1 MMKEELCQLK
11 HEMTQDSSTVPLA
24 DAGANDMLREELSQL
39 QQTQVHQEDKNN
51 NTSTEEVC
59 WIGGEEPT
67 EEQIRF
73 LVGTGAN
80 DMLRNELS
88 QLQQPQVHQEDM
100 CYPIDNQRKEA
111 NKNLEGVSSSFDP
124 TPVVKVVLDEIVDSV
139 VGQLSNQASSLL
151 SNETIARNQETTST
165 TLPVPVPRF
174 TVVNKSLHFGL
185 KWSEDEVD
193 RLTSSFNKKGL
204 MSREDYN
211 DLCSS
216 IERIHEYLQ
225 ETIKSDNI
233 KEYASGLE
241 KLLNGGRITNDQA
254 KAYKK
259 QYNIG

>member
-1 MMKEELCQLK
+1 MYWDNGEEITDDALLSFFTGSTTYDLMKEELCQLK

-24 DAGANDMLREELSQL
+24 DVGANDMLREELSKL
-39 QQTQVHQEDKNN
+39 QQTRVHQEDTNN

-73 LVGTGAN
+73 LVGTGSN
-80 DMLRNELS
+80 DMLREELR
-88 QLQQPQVHQEDM
+88 QLQQPQVHQEDAS
-100 CYPIDNQRKEA
+100 YLIEDDGPD
-111 NKNLEGVSSSFDP
+111 
-124 TPVVKVVLDEIVDSV
+124 TPAIY
-139 VGQLSNQASSLL
+139 
-151 SNETIARNQETTST
+151 QEKKI
-165 TLPVPVPRF
+165 LVPVPRF
-174 TVVNKSLHFGL
+174 TVVDESLHFALQRSG
-185 KWSEDEVD
+185 DEVD

-225 ETIKSDNI
+225 KTVKSDNI
-233 KEYASGLE
+233 NEYAKGLE

>member
-1 MMKEELCQLK
+1 MYWDNGDEITDDALLSFFTGSTTYDMMKQELYQLK
-11 HEMTQDSSTVPLA
+11 HEMTQDTSTVPLA
-24 DAGANDMLREELSQL
+24 DVGANDMLREELSQL
-39 QQTQVHQEDKNN
+39 QQPQVSQENIN
-51 NTSTEEVC
+51 SITSTEEVC

-73 LVGTGAN
+73 LVGTGSN
-80 DMLRNELS
+80 DMLREELC
-88 QLQQPQVHQEDM
+88 QLQQPQVHQEDAS
-100 CYPIDNQRKEA
+100 YLIEDDGPD
-111 NKNLEGVSSSFDP
+111 
-124 TPVVKVVLDEIVDSV
+124 TPALY
-139 VGQLSNQASSLL
+139 
-151 SNETIARNQETTST
+151 QEEKIFI
-165 TLPVPVPRF
+165 PVPRF

-185 KWSEDEVD
+185 RWSENEVD

-225 ETIKSDNI
+225 KTVKSDNI
-233 KEYASGLE
+233 NEYAKGLE

>member
-1 MMKEELCQLK
+1 MSKVYWDNGEEITDDALLSFFTGSTTYDLMKEELCQLK

-24 DAGANDMLREELSQL
+24 DVGANDMLREELSKL
-39 QQTQVHQEDKNN
+39 QQTRVHQEDTNN

-73 LVGTGAN
+73 LVGTGSN
-80 DMLRNELS
+80 DMLREELR
-88 QLQQPQVHQEDM
+88 QLQQPQVHQEDAS
-100 CYPIDNQRKEA
+100 YLIEDDGPD
-111 NKNLEGVSSSFDP
+111 
-124 TPVVKVVLDEIVDSV
+124 TPAIY
-139 VGQLSNQASSLL
+139 
-151 SNETIARNQETTST
+151 QEKKI
-165 TLPVPVPRF
+165 LVPVPRF
-174 TVVNKSLHFGL
+174 TVVDESLHFALQRSG
-185 KWSEDEVD
+185 DEVD

-216 IERIHEYLQ
+216 IERIHGYLQ
-225 ETIKSDNI
+225 KTVKPDNI
-233 KEYASGLE
+233 EEYASGLE
-241 KLLNGGRITNDQA
+241 KLLNSGHITNDQA

>member
-1 MMKEELCQLK
+1 MKEELCQLK

-24 DAGANDMLREELSQL
+24 DVGANDMLREELSKL
-39 QQTQVHQEDKNN
+39 QQTRVHQEDTNN

-73 LVGTGAN
+73 LVGTGSN
-80 DMLRNELS
+80 DMLREELR
-88 QLQQPQVHQEDM
+88 QLQQPQVHQEDAS
-100 CYPIDNQRKEA
+100 YLIEDDGPD
-111 NKNLEGVSSSFDP
+111 
-124 TPVVKVVLDEIVDSV
+124 TPAIY
-139 VGQLSNQASSLL
+139 
-151 SNETIARNQETTST
+151 QEKKI
-165 TLPVPVPRF
+165 LVPVPRF
-174 TVVNKSLHFGL
+174 TVVDESLHFALQRSG
-185 KWSEDEVD
+185 DEVD

-216 IERIHEYLQ
+216 IERIHGYLQ
-225 ETIKSDNI
+225 KTVKSDNI
-233 KEYASGLE
+233 NEYAKGLE
-241 KLLNGGRITNDQA
+241 KLLNGGLITNDQA